1 MCGKCEN
8 EIPLNERPPFID
20 EESDRMLQQM
30 HKQHRGNA
38 SENSSREDTDKQ
50 VAENKEEGSHAK

>member
-20 EESDRMLQQM
+20 EESDRMLQRM
-30 HKQHRGNA
+30 HNQQRGNA
-38 SENSSREDTDKQ
+38 NEEASREDTDKQ
-50 VAENKEEGSHAK
+50 VTKNKEEGSEAK